1 MFSKETQNLAD
12 SRDFYY
18 ELICPVDKHCRD
30 HAIKHKFKMV
40 CSPGCI
46 KYSAQYI
53 QNARTQNKFQ
63 YLILHTIWND
73 PKCLQPFQDIL
84 ICETYSKRCHE

>member
-46 KYSAQYI
+46 KYSVRRKHQ
-53 QNARTQNKFQ
+53 TGG
-63 YLILHTIWND
+63 
-73 PKCLQPFQDIL
+73 LQVEL
-84 ICETYSKRCHE
+84 YE